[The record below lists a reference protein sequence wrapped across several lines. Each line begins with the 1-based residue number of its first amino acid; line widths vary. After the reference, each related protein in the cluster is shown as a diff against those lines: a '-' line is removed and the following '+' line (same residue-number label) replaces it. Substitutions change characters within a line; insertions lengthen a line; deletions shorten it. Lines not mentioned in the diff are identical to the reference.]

1 MVTGKTRILITVLQ
15 VLFCY
20 ISIACL
26 GFYVFYTGLTG
37 YLHGQ

>member
-20 ISIACL
+20 ITIACS
-26 GFYVFYTGLTG
+26 GFYVFYTGLAG
-37 YLHGQ
+37 YLHRQ